1 MQVVYELYILV
12 TRCDNDKKFS
22 MTSQK
27 SFSFW
32 SKQKNLKWTLTKKFG
47 TKKIG
52 KKRKKRKRKTS
63 IHNWEWIGKEKMKRS
78 SHKQIVS
85 LGYFF

>member
-52 KKRKKRKRKTS
+52 KKRKK
-63 IHNWEWIGKEKMKRS
+63 EKEKQVYIIENELGKKRWREAPTS
-78 SHKQIVS
+78 KLFH
-85 LGYFF
+85 